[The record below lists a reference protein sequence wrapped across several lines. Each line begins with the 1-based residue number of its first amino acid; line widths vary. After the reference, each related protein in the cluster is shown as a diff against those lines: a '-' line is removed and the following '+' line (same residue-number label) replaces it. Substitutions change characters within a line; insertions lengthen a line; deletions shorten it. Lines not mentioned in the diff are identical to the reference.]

1 MITVYRIGDCTHID
15 DLSGTGAALNGGRWN
30 SEGTY
35 ILYTSSNASLALL
48 EVLVHFNGM
57 RKGRTWCR
65 IKLQIPE
72 ENILELTPDML
83 PPGWDEFPAPQ
94 LLQKTGDRFVQHGK
108 YLGLKI
114 PSAVE
119 PEEWN
124 YLLNPA
130 HPGFKKIKVVEQ
142 TLLTIDKRLLKY
154 VGMG

>member
-1 MITVYRIGDCTHID
+1 MITVYRIGQCKHID

-48 EVLVHFNGM
+48 ETIVHFNGLPY
-57 RKGRTWCR
+57 GREYCR
-65 IKLQIPE
+65 LKMLIPE
-72 ENILELTPDML
+72 EHIFELSPDLLPLDWNDFPPPQIL
-83 PPGWDEFPAPQ
+83 Q
-94 LLQKTGDRFVQHGK
+94 QTGDRFINEKK
-108 YLGLKI
+108 YFALKI

-130 HPGFKKIKVVEQ
+130 HPDFQKVKIAERTQ
-142 TLLTIDKRLLKY
+142 LSIDKRLMKY
-154 VGMG
+154 KAG